1 MVEIKIKLTRE
12 NDLTILKVRNII
24 KKQLLQIKENK
35 LQELVSTY
43 TQKDKNDFG
52 NRENIQS
59 GPDSVIGKI
68 GSKTRL
74 AIPTINES
82 LLILIDLRILSDEY
96 GLITFKPFYKKEVD
110 LTHEFGK
117 ELVEGPTKVTQKTK
131 IQPGQAVIKLQE
143 WKYFLQERNNL
154 QELEIEDEGEISNL
168 RSKPSFKR
176 ISEFCYNKFPIKK
189 IRTIE
194 NEELSFNILKPA
206 SGDLINL
213 EQDRLNITLT
223 TNIKEQ
229 FSISSFLIHDKE
241 LFLFFEEINTKTTNN
256 EPLEITTKVKSKFID
271 FLFKEKQPRIEII
284 DSIAKSQKII
294 LSIDC
299 HTKTVSELKRI
310 PIKIENITDYLYN
323 LIDKKTDFLMG
334 KGISLEVI
342 DQVINRIE
350 GIEKKNKPDIILLK
364 PETNQ
369 EIDLLETNELET
381 NIQYGDVLIES
392 IKIKIDDQLALN
404 DQNLI
409 NKEIKEG
416 KNISP
421 LKFWILKPESLF
433 LRGMLNFKLIE
444 KLLEKNK
451 FELELSI
458 QYKSPFIGKETI
470 KVPIILKNR
479 KAFLIQELEKY
490 MTHGAF
496 QAMKSQLLEVRE
508 EATYIQIGNKKI
520 KLKLSKDQELNRGII
535 EAKDNPK
542 IKMIL
547 DDLLLLYPDLELE
560 IEE

>member
-1 MVEIKIKLTRE
+1 M
-12 NDLTILKVRNII
+12 
-24 KKQLLQIKENK
+24 
-35 LQELVSTY
+35 
-43 TQKDKNDFG
+43 
-52 NRENIQS
+52 
-59 GPDSVIGKI
+59 
-68 GSKTRL
+68 
-74 AIPTINES
+74 
-82 LLILIDLRILSDEY
+82 
-96 GLITFKPFYKKEVD
+96 
-110 LTHEFGK
+110 
-117 ELVEGPTKVTQKTK
+117 
-131 IQPGQAVIKLQE
+131 
-143 WKYFLQERNNL
+143 
-154 QELEIEDEGEISNL
+154 
-168 RSKPSFKR
+168 
-176 ISEFCYNKFPIKK
+176 
-189 IRTIE
+189 
-194 NEELSFNILKPA
+194 
-206 SGDLINL
+206 

-381 NIQYGDVLIES
+381 NIQYGDVIIES
-392 IKIKIDDQLALN
+392 IKIKINDQLALN

-416 KNISP
+416 KYKSQLNF
-421 LKFWILKPESLF
+421 LILKPESLF
-433 LRGMLNFKLIE
+433 LRGMLDFKLIE
-444 KLLEKNK
+444 KLLENNR
-451 FELELSI
+451 FELELSV

-470 KVPIILKNR
+470 KVPIILKNQ

-490 MTHGAF
+490 MTPGAF